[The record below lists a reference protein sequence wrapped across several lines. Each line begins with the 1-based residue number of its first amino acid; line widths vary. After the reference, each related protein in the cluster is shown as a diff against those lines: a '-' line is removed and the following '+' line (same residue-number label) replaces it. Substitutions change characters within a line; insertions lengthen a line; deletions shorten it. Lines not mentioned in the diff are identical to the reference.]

1 MDGQQSRRDPLPNS
15 LSESKPSRP
24 LSRPGSSFS
33 TGNFRDPDP
42 SDGCS
47 DIVVTL
53 SLSILIALLSYMTL
67 VIYRFFISVV
77 FFTLVNY

>member
-47 DIVVTL
+47 DIVVTR
-53 SLSILIALLSYMTL
+53 SLSILIALLSYMIL
-67 VIYRFFISVV
+67 VTSIFHFCRIFHVG
-77 FFTLVNY
+77 

>member
-15 LSESKPSRP
+15 LSESKPTRP

-67 VIYRFFISVV
+67 VISIFHFCRIFYVG
-77 FFTLVNY
+77 